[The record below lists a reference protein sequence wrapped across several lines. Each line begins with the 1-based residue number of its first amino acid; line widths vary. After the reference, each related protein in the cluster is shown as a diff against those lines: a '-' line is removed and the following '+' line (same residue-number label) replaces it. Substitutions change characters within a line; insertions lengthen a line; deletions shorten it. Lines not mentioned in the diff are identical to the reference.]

1 MTIPHFLWECDEVK
15 VKQNVLKNF
24 VSNKLIKLPLLKVTK
39 LTYRKQVKNTV
50 AVLAI

>member
-1 MTIPHFLWECDEVK
+1 MTISHFLWECDEVK
-15 VKQNVLKNF
+15 VKQNVLQKF
-24 VSNKLIKLPLLKVTK
+24 CIKQADKVTTVEGSK